1 MLTQIIQNKEL
12 EYMENAN
19 ASGNLNETNVF
30 EDSGDVNSPDDFFDE
45 LDKKVAQE
53 NAGLSDT
60 PRVTQPVQGGSD
72 QVTHQTQQV
81 GSKQQGQWDSED
93 NPYKAKAEQLE
104 KRYKDSSRV
113 GVASATRLKE
123 LEPFLP
129 VLDAMKQDSGLVK
142 HVREYLQEGGNPPK
156 TVQEYLGLKEDFV
169 YDGHEAMTDPKSDS
183 AAVFNA
189 SVDNMVQQRVGQ
201 ILESEKKNAAQ
212 MQQRMSM
219 QQQAQTF
226 QKSKGLSNEEMGA
239 LLEYAKNTPLTL
251 ENIYQAK
258 NQGQRDAN
266 IANSTKKDMLS
277 QMQNAQNMPTSAS
290 GANSQGG
297 NVSQDDQMFA
307 QLFGDEQENN
317 NLFG

>member
-1 MLTQIIQNKEL
+1 
-12 EYMENAN
+12 MEEQN
-19 ASGNLNETNVF
+19 ASGNLNEASVF
-30 EDSGDVNSPDDFFDE
+30 EGQGDVNSPDDFFDE

-53 NAGLSDT
+53 NSGLSND

-81 GSKQQGQWDSED
+81 GSKQEGGWDSED

-104 KRYKDSSRV
+104 KRYTDSSRA

-142 HVREYLQEGGNPPK
+142 HVRNYLQDGGDPPK

-201 ILESEKKNAAQ
+201 ILEGEKQNAAQ

-219 QQQAQTF
+219 QQQAAAF
-226 QKSKGLSNEEMGA
+226 QKKKGLSNDEMGE
-239 LLEYAKNTPLTL
+239 LMEYARTTPLTL

-266 IANSTKKDMLS
+266 IANSTKQDMLS
-277 QMQNAQNMPTSAS
+277 QMKNAQSMPTSAS

-297 NVSQDDQMFA
+297 QVSADDQMFA
-307 QLFGDEQENN
+307 SLFGDEQDNN